1 MGDDLGDHGGMLD
14 GGDHLQGATAL
25 GALLD
30 VDLEHSFEQPGP
42 AHGGRRRGR
51 GHLSVRPLRGY

>member
-1 MGDDLGDHGGMLD
+1 MAAMISKV
-14 GGDHLQGATAL
+14 ATAL
-25 GALLD
+25 EALLN

-51 GHLSVRPLRGY
+51 GHVTVVR